1 MEDRDRCARCIW
13 ACKRDFDTSM
23 ILCKYKNMEVYGDS
37 IPCPDYERYDGNFYG
52 R

>member
-1 MEDRDRCARCIW
+1 MEDKDRCARCIW
-13 ACKRDFDTSM
+13 ACKRDFDTVM

-37 IPCPDYERYDGNFYG
+37 VPCPNYELYDGNFYG

>member
-13 ACKRDFDTSM
+13 ACKRDFDTVM
-23 ILCKYKNMEVYGDS
+23 TLCKYKNMEVYGDS
-37 IPCPDYERYDGNFYG
+37 VPCPEYERYDGNFYG